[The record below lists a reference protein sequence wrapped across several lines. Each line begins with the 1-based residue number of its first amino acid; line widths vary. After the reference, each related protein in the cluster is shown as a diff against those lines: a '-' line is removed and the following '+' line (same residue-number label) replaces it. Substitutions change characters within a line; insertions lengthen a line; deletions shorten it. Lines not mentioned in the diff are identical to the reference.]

1 MFKAEFVGLVSNLIR
16 SQQPYF
22 GKSEKK
28 VQLCASSDAAGE
40 LLCGRG
46 LQPANQ
52 RRPRRSPARGRRRL
66 RARLQGRAAGG
77 RPRACG
83 RARRRRRQIRLLPS
97 GASRRLGRPSAGWVD
112 GGRGLPVRL
121 HGAGWLKL
129 VGSKTFGT
137 VCRVLG
143 VPHFVNDL
151 EQCQPA
157 RQSAFAFASPP
168 ITETSARRAAKPCRL
183 PPPQAPRRPLT
194 RAAGQPA
201 LAAAGPPGAP
211 APRAPPLAPESCG
224 TDAARPLRLTASPRA
239 SVARAGRCES

>member
-1 MFKAEFVGLVSNLIR
+1 MRDDSLAVSLQNRACKRNKLHAIQALFTVSGGHAECSEQHVTCCDYKKHIALYKATLVSHSRPVDSPNRGGVMFKAEFVGLVSNLIR

-28 VQLCASSDAAGE
+28 VQLCASSDAAGA

-143 VPHFVNDL
+143 GSTFF
-151 EQCQPA
+151 Q
-157 RQSAFAFASPP
+157 
-168 ITETSARRAAKPCRL
+168 
-183 PPPQAPRRPLT
+183 
-194 RAAGQPA
+194 
-201 LAAAGPPGAP
+201 
-211 APRAPPLAPESCG
+211 
-224 TDAARPLRLTASPRA
+224 
-239 SVARAGRCES
+239 